1 MELLIASIIQGAL
14 AFFIKGG
21 FFMIILLIVSVAAGT
36 VIVLRGNALRERSII
51 PPVLAAEI
59 ESLQPGDDLD
69 KLERLITR
77 YPSSLGRVLSTLIQ
91 HLTWSRAEAVEAVQ
105 TKARHEVARLE
116 SGLVILEIT
125 TGIAP
130 LLGLLGTLSG
140 LVGIFA
146 GIGTD
151 PVAVARG
158 IAEALNTTIVGLAV
172 AVPSLITY
180 NYFQRRIEVMAV
192 EMESLVADLV
202 VKCYPPGETPVV
214 EAVSMRFYSRKR
226 RAPSIIIVSFI
237 DILAILLIF
246 FIVTT
251 TFRKNQPQ
259 LQINLPES
267 KTAEQAPAEKDEP
280 AVLRIKSAEQ
290 ITLDEKPVT
299 LDTLAEA
306 LKTLRAQTPSRPI
319 AMQADREAPF
329 GVVVRCL
336 GRSQRRGHQEHPR
349 LHPTRGAEMRLWL
362 RG

>member
-1 MELLIASIIQGAL
+1 MELFFASLIQNTL
-14 AFFIKGG
+14 TFFINGG
-21 FFMIILLIVSVAAGT
+21 FFMGILLVVSIAAGT
-36 VIVLRGNALRERSII
+36 VIVLRGTALREKSII
-51 PPVLAAEI
+51 PPALTAEI

-69 KLERLITR
+69 KLERLIAR
-77 YPSSLGRVLSTLIQ
+77 YPSSLGRVLSILIR
-91 HLTWSRAEAVEAVQ
+91 HLGWSKAEAVEAVQ

-214 EAVSMRFYSRKR
+214 ES
-226 RAPSIIIVSFI
+226 
-237 DILAILLIF
+237 
-246 FIVTT
+246 
-251 TFRKNQPQ
+251 
-259 LQINLPES
+259 
-267 KTAEQAPAEKDEP
+267 
-280 AVLRIKSAEQ
+280 
-290 ITLDEKPVT
+290 
-299 LDTLAEA
+299 
-306 LKTLRAQTPSRPI
+306 
-319 AMQADREAPF
+319 
-329 GVVVRCL
+329 VR
-336 GRSQRRGHQEHPR
+336 
-349 LHPTRGAEMRLWL
+349 
-362 RG
+362 

>member
-14 AFFIKGG
+14 DFFIKGG
-21 FFMIILLIVSVAAGT
+21 FFMIILLIVSVVAGT
-36 VIVLRGNALRERSII
+36 VIVLRGNALREKSII

-77 YPSSLGRVLSTLIQ
+77 HPSALGRVLSTLIK

-105 TKARHEVARLE
+105 TRARHEVARLE

-172 AVPSLITY
+172 AVPSLITF

-192 EMESLVADLV
+192 EMESLLADLI
-202 VKCYPPGETPVV
+202 VKCYPPGATPVV
-214 EAVSMRFYSRKR
+214 EAVS
-226 RAPSIIIVSFI
+226 
-237 DILAILLIF
+237 
-246 FIVTT
+246 
-251 TFRKNQPQ
+251 
-259 LQINLPES
+259 
-267 KTAEQAPAEKDEP
+267 
-280 AVLRIKSAEQ
+280 
-290 ITLDEKPVT
+290 
-299 LDTLAEA
+299 
-306 LKTLRAQTPSRPI
+306 
-319 AMQADREAPF
+319 
-329 GVVVRCL
+329 
-336 GRSQRRGHQEHPR
+336 
-349 LHPTRGAEMRLWL
+349 
-362 RG
+362 